1 MAYSPITK
9 NDVKDMLN
17 AINLNSLDE
26 LFNIVPEK
34 FRLDFS
40 KFDIPEALSEQEV
53 YSKLSKIGE
62 KNTASKNDIFIG
74 GGVYDHYVPTIVDF
88 LSSRSEFYTAY
99 TPYQPEVSQGTL
111 QYLYEFQSMICALSG
126 MDVANASLYD
136 GASAVAEACSMAI
149 AYNRKNKILISS
161 SVNPDYAAVVSS
173 YFSYNNINIE
183 FSKAEDGVV
192 NPATLSDSIDD
203 NTSCIVVQSP
213 NYYGLLEDLDAISKL
228 KAIYPDLL
236 VICVSDPMSL
246 SLIKSPGDCDCDVY
260 VGEGQP
266 LGNYLSFGGPYIGLF
281 AAKEKYIRKMPGRI
295 IGRTVDVDKK
305 EGFVMTLQTREQHI
319 RRERATSNI
328 CTNQGLVA
336 LRCTIYLA
344 LLGKE
349 GLVNIATTCFE
360 NAQYAA
366 DMICKLDKFSLY
378 YDNRNFLKEFVVK
391 TEFSAERLIK
401 DASKNGF
408 NIASPKNNKTD
419 SLFLLAFTEK
429 YPKNKIDSF
438 IDYLKTYKGK

>member
-1 MAYSPITK
+1 MAYSPITDK
-9 NDVKDMLN
+9 DVKDMLN

-34 FRLDFS
+34 FRLDFD
-40 KFDIPEALSEQEV
+40 KFNIPKALSEQEV
-53 YSKLSKIGE
+53 YSKLSEIGA
-62 KNTASKNDIFIG
+62 KNIISKNHTFIG

-136 GASAVAEACSMAI
+136 GASAVAEACSMAV
-149 AYNRKNKILISS
+149 AYNRKNKVLISS
-161 SVNPDYAAVVSS
+161 SVNPDYVAVVNS
-173 YFSYNNINIE
+173 YFSYNEITIN
-183 FSKAEDGVV
+183 FSEAENGQ
-192 NPATLSDSIDD
+192 
-203 NTSCIVVQSP
+203 TSSKNLLKSVDEETACIVIQSP
-213 NYYGLLEDLDAISKL
+213 NYYGILEDLEAISQL
-228 KAIYPDLL
+228 KATYPELL
-236 VICVSDPMSL
+236 VICVSDPISL
-246 SLIKSPGDCDCDVY
+246 SLMKSPGDCGCDVY

-295 IGRTVDVDKK
+295 IGRTVDVDEK

-328 CTNQGLVA
+328 CTNQGLIA

-366 DMICKLDKFSLY
+366 DMLSKLDNFSLKY
-378 YDNRNFLKEFVVK
+378 NNKNFLKEFLVDSKVSVDK
-391 TEFSAERLIK
+391 LVK
-401 DASKNGF
+401 DATKHGF
-408 NIASPKNNKTD
+408 NIAPLKNDDTD

-429 YPKNKIDSF
+429 YTKEKIDSF
-438 IDYLKTYKGK
+438 IGYLSTYKEK